1 MPGGRREVGRKSS
14 DLLGAQLGSRWDK
27 LIDIELNE
35 MQRLTKSA
43 RERNPTFWPEFFSTE
58 DEVQEDGPS
67 QPSRPEVSETSWTP
81 ASLQSS
87 TVYDEHSEPTPSA
100 YRCLDPHR
108 ETETRT
114 QPHFHWPGRLQQNG
128 AAKQPVPSAFQQR
141 CADASQDLGFSGA
154 VTTAGESATVAA
166 RGRGTIEHGEYTYV
180 ITYLSAAVHIRFDL
194 LCDCFPSFLPL
205 SFNTDFHGMHTHS
218 SYLLVESLNL
228 QALLPAA

>member
-1 MPGGRREVGRKSS
+1 MSGVRREVGRKSS

-27 LIDIELNE
+27 LTDIELNE

-141 CADASQDLGFSGA
+141 CADAPQELGFSGA
-154 VTTAGESATVAA
+154 VIAAGASTTAAA
-166 RGRGTIEHGEYTYV
+166 RARWTIEHGEYTYIV
-180 ITYLSAAVHIRFDL
+180 IYIYLSSHQISTVLVHQTHNHESLAAAVECTHA
-194 LCDCFPSFLPL
+194 LPI
-205 SFNTDFHGMHTHS
+205 
-218 SYLLVESLNL
+218 YL
-228 QALLPAA
+228 